1 MKLTTFKNVGPK
13 TNVDIPVSVLNSL
26 SCGLFRATLKEAR
39 EFMPELNS
47 LYDSIPLSIID
58 IGNYELDVKIHMLM
72 ANQWP
77 CIPNWH
83 CDNVPRGEN
92 GITDYKLAEQNVFN
106 NVPKMLL
113 WVSGTPCT
121 QFLSRDVVIHSYPT
135 SHSDVSRYIKELVS
149 KEDLVDDK
157 SILTHMDPQQWV
169 EIDQLSPHRGMKSEK
184 NQWRIFARLTHKSIL
199 PTRQQTTVLRKHS
212 QVYLDVS
219 EFSW

>member
-1 MKLTTFKNVGPK
+1 MKLTTFKNIGQK

-39 EFMPELNS
+39 ELMPELQA
-47 LYDSIPLSIID
+47 LYESIPIPID
-58 IGNYELDVKIHMLM
+58 FQDQYELDLKIHMLM

-92 GITDYKLAEQNVFN
+92 GITDYKLAEANTLKA
-106 NVPKMLL
+106 VPKMLL

-121 QFLSRDVVIHSYPT
+121 QFLSRDIEVPNYPT
-135 SHSDVSRYIKELVS
+135 SHSDVSNYIKALIA
-149 KEDLVDDK
+149 KEDVVDDK
-157 SILTHMDPQQWV
+157 PLLTHIDAQQWI
-169 EIDQLSPHRGMKSEK
+169 EMDQVTPHRGMKSEK

-199 PTRQQTTVLRKHS
+199 PTRQQTSILRKHS
-212 QVYLDVS
+212 QVYLDAS